1 MHVIGAVLGIM
12 QLVWTIFF
20 SLTIGNII
28 MIPLIVFGFGLIGHL
43 YLKSIVCV
51 YSSRAVDRSVADVN
65 PCKGA
70 RNRWVR

>member
-43 YLKSIVCV
+43 YFEKNYPI
-51 YSSRAVDRSVADVN
+51 ADEPWLGLQCDLIMV
-65 PCKGA
+65 K
-70 RNRWVR
+70 